1 MALTRCIVCTEE
13 SVEAFLDL
21 GETALANKFRTES
34 ELSEREPRFP
44 LEVGFCRRCGHVQL
58 TKIVPPA
65 AMFEDYLY
73 VSSASDTLKAHLDDL
88 SEVVVAR
95 ESLGPD
101 DLVMDIGCNDG
112 TLLAAFARRGVRTL
126 GVDPAKNLAALV
138 GTNGV
143 ERYVG
148 FFGAD
153 SAPEIVERWG
163 RASAITATNTFPH
176 IPELHGF
183 VQGIQT
189 ALAEDGV
196 FVIEAHYLLDMLE
209 QRAFDTIYHEHVS
222 YWALGPMIR
231 LFESHGLQ
239 VVDAERL
246 PIHHGQ
252 LRVTVARQG
261 RRKVSPRVG
270 ATLDAEREAGVDRL
284 ETLARFADGTRK
296 IKHDLGQLLTQLRH
310 EGKSVAAYGAPAKG
324 NTLIG
329 YLELGPESVAY
340 IADKSPLKQG
350 RYTPNVPIPVVGPER
365 LLEDQPDYVILLA
378 WNFADEILEQQAEY
392 RRRGGRF
399 IVPVPDVHVVA

>member
-1 MALTRCIVCTEE
+1 
-13 SVEAFLDL
+13 
-21 GETALANKFRTES
+21 
-34 ELSEREPRFP
+34 
-44 LEVGFCRRCGHVQL
+44 
-58 TKIVPPA
+58 
-65 AMFEDYLY
+65 
-73 VSSASDTLKAHLDDL
+73 
-88 SEVVVAR
+88 
-95 ESLGPD
+95 
-101 DLVMDIGCNDG
+101 
-112 TLLAAFARRGVRTL
+112 
-126 GVDPAKNLAALV
+126 
-138 GTNGV
+138 
-143 ERYVG
+143 
-148 FFGAD
+148 
-153 SAPEIVERWG
+153 
-163 RASAITATNTFPH
+163 
-176 IPELHGF
+176 
-183 VQGIQT
+183 
-189 ALAEDGV
+189 
-196 FVIEAHYLLDMLE
+196 ML
-209 QRAFDTIYHEHVS
+209 
-222 YWALGPMIR
+222 R

-270 ATLDAEREAGVDRL
+270 ATLDGEREAGVDRL

-399 IVPVPDVHVVA
+399 IVPVPDVHVVE